1 MRILTFLLLLAGGLA
16 ALTWSFAPQTL
27 TAVASEPV
35 QVPSVASPA
44 PGELR
49 IGVMHAGR
57 MDSKALFAYRG
68 GGLEER
74 AFGMDVVVV
83 EHPAGTL
90 LFDAGFGRRVSE
102 HAQTIPWL
110 MRSLSRITP
119 EMPVIEQLR
128 DAGVPLSQLKGVVLT
143 HAHWDHVS
151 GLDDLRGVPVWINQ
165 DELDFVRSGHPA
177 ARLARELALSYE
189 VYSFEGGPYAGFSA
203 SHDVFGDGSVVLV
216 PAGGHT
222 PGSIVAFI
230 HLPGGPSYALVGDL
244 AWQHEGVDRPAERPW
259 LSRMLVDDDAGGV
272 RSALVQLH
280 ALQQAMPDLVVVP
293 AHDRRVMDTLPAWPR
308 RTVAE
313 AG

>member
-1 MRILTFLLLLAGGLA
+1 MRTLTLLLLLLLGGLA
-16 ALTWSFAPQTL
+16 ALAWSFSPQTL
-27 TAVASEPV
+27 AAPEPAVAPLASS
-35 QVPSVASPA
+35 QVPA
-44 PGELR
+44 GLR

-57 MDSKALFAYRG
+57 MDSRALFAYRG
-68 GGLEER
+68 GGLDER
-74 AFGMDVVVV
+74 VFGMDAVVV
-83 EHPAGTL
+83 EHPSGTL
-90 LFDAGFGRRVSE
+90 LFDAGFGRRVDA

-110 MRSLSRITP
+110 MRKLSKITPETPVVEQLRSAGMSLSRI
-119 EMPVIEQLR
+119 
-128 DAGVPLSQLKGVVLT
+128 KGVVLT

-244 AWQHEGVDRPAERPW
+244 AWQREGIDRPAERPW
-259 LSRMLVDDDAGGV
+259 VSRMLVDDDAGGV
-272 RSALVQLH
+272 RSALAQLH
-280 ALQQAMPDLVVVP
+280 ALKRAMPDLVVVP
-293 AHDRRVMDTLPAWPR
+293 AHDRRVMETLPAWPQR
-308 RTVAE
+308 SP
-313 AG
+313 G